1 MYAIKKW
8 MELLRFCA
16 LFMHVKNAKVVVTE
30 NQLVELINCYR
41 QPSILYNTNNKFLK
55 EDEMSKSS
63 SWFFGALLGGLVG
76 TALARLYAPYPG
88 EELKAK
94 ICDYVQNVRYEV
106 EQAGVEKRAELEAQ
120 LEELRSGKA

>member
-1 MYAIKKW
+1 MIVEW

-16 LFMHVKNAKVVVTE
+16 LFMHVNNAKVIVTE
-30 NQLVELINCYR
+30 YQLVELIYCYR
-41 QPSILYNTNNKFLK
+41 QPSILYNTNNKYLK
-55 EDEMSKSS
+55 EDDMSKSS

>member
-1 MYAIKKW
+1 
-8 MELLRFCA
+8 
-16 LFMHVKNAKVVVTE
+16 
-30 NQLVELINCYR
+30 
-41 QPSILYNTNNKFLK
+41 
-55 EDEMSKSS
+55 MSKSS
-63 SWFFGALLGGLVG
+63 SWFFGAVLGGLVG
-76 TALARLYAPYPG
+76 SALARLYAPYSG